1 MGTRQSAKVKREKAE
16 PAGLTTQRQVVLRV
30 VNESHHHPTASQVF
44 EEARSLLPTISYA
57 TVYNSLRFLKQA
69 GLVRE
74 ISFGNAASRYDRE
87 TDRHD
92 HAICTRCGTLV
103 DFDMSEAAD
112 LMRRAARRTRF
123 KAESIHLTLTG
134 LCPECRSS

>member
-1 MGTRQSAKVKREKAE
+1 MGTRQSIKVKSEKAE
-16 PAGLTTQRQVVLRV
+16 TAGLTVQRQVVLRV

-44 EEARSLLPTISYA
+44 EQARSLLPTISYA